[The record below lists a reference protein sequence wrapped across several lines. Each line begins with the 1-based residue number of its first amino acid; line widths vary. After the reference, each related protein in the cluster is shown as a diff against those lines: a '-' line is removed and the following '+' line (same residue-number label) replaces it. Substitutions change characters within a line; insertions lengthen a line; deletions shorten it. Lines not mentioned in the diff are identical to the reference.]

1 MGRRLTRPEVNLLS
15 TVFKTTLPYGEIE
28 CNINSSNIGGIDN
41 SITPT
46 GDPFFS
52 VHFYTS
58 DFSAANVSLT
68 QKWIFF
74 HELTHAWQYYHRMD
88 VLFSAVGLWLSNLG
102 CGYGA
107 AYPYSLRS
115 SKKFSSFNIE
125 QQASIVADYWLMT
138 QSANPVR
145 NKDPNPT
152 VAEYQPFINQLQLSG
167 APHIP
172 SNDDYNGILD
182 GRQAT

>member
-1 MGRRLTRPEVNLLS
+1 MGRRLTRPEMNLLY
-15 TVFKTTLPYGEIE
+15 TVFNSKLPYGRIE

-46 GDPFFS
+46 GDPYFS
-52 VHFYTS
+52 VHVYTG
-58 DFSAANVSLT
+58 DFSADTVTLGN
-68 QKWIFF
+68 KWIFF
-74 HELTHAWQYYHRMD
+74 HELTHAWQYYHRVD
-88 VLFSAVGLWLSNLG
+88 VLFSAIGLALSNMR

-107 AYPYSLRS
+107 AYPYSLKS
-115 SKKFSSFNIE
+115 SKNFSSFNIE
-125 QQASIVADYWLMT
+125 QQASIVADYWAMT
-138 QSANPVR
+138 QSAQPIR
-145 NKDPNPT
+145 NKDPNP
-152 VAEYQPFINQLQLSG
+152 AIADYRPYIDQLQKSG